1 MLLTIFRVTGWW
13 LCAPRLKHSR
23 QGRLITPKL
32 LPPTS
37 WIFSLL
43 DDYRL
48 RSRRCLVYCTT
59 RLCFVFVFSTQPRGS
74 PCSQP
79 EIIEL
84 VRTLEM
90 LPNSSDFFS
99 FGLTVQVLPWAPPPR
114 GHSRYLTVGTT
125 LQLQSEPARRL
136 LVGQK
141 ENSSP
146 RKTQR
151 ASSCTQAVIPVQNDI
166 SRAKAISV
174 YLYSGSNSSTERY
187 FPRESHKRLLVL
199 GLYIQY
205 HSM

>member
-1 MLLTIFRVTGWW
+1 MLLTIFRVTGGF
-13 LCAPRLKHSR
+13 APPDSNTLSR
-23 QGRLITPKL
+23 GRSITSTL

-48 RSRRCLVYCTT
+48 RSRRCLAYCTT

-74 PCSQP
+74 PCLQP

-90 LPNSSDFFS
+90 PKLKRIFS
-99 FGLTVQVLPWAPPPR
+99 FGLSVQVLPWAPPPR
-114 GHSRYLTVGTT
+114 GYSRHLTVGTT
-125 LQLQSEPARRL
+125 LHLQSEPARRL

-141 ENSSP
+141 ENSLP

-151 ASSCTQAVIPVQNDI
+151 ASSCTQALIPVQNDI
-166 SRAKAISV
+166 SRAKAMSV
-174 YLYSGSNSSTERY
+174 YLYSGSTYSITQCDTLDCFAFRA
-187 FPRESHKRLLVL
+187 
-199 GLYIQY
+199 
-205 HSM
+205 

>member
-1 MLLTIFRVTGWW
+1 MLLTIFRVTGAF
-13 LCAPRLKHSR
+13 APPDSNTLSA
-23 QGRLITPKL
+23 GRSITATL

-43 DDYRL
+43 VDYRL
-48 RSRRCLVYCTT
+48 RSRRCLAYCTT

-74 PCSQP
+74 PCSQS

-90 LPNSSDFFS
+90 LPKLKRFFF

-114 GHSRYLTVGTT
+114 GYSRHLTVGTT
-125 LQLQSEPARRL
+125 LPLQSEPARRL

-141 ENSSP
+141 ENSLP

-151 ASSCTQAVIPVQNDI
+151 AFSCTQALTPVQNDI
-166 SRAKAISV
+166 VGIV
-174 YLYSGSNSSTERY
+174 
-187 FPRESHKRLLVL
+187 
-199 GLYIQY
+199 
-205 HSM
+205 